1 MTPYSASFSIEAVD
15 GIRYTV
21 VNNNS
26 AHFTKGLLCTREHI
40 KCFPCII
47 TFDFKHRKNMR

>member
-1 MTPYSASFSIEAVD
+1 MTTYSASFSIEAVD

-26 AHFTKGLLCTREHI
+26 AHLTKGLLCTREHI
-40 KCFPCII
+40 KCFSCII